1 MNHLFLL
8 KLIAELLSSDK
19 PTADEIGV
27 AKKILK
33 EMIAENENLKTS
45 IQYGYGKT
53 PEEAQYMAEKYPILS
68 DPAAEKARQE
78 LAQ

>member
-8 KLIAELLSSDK
+8 KLISELLSSDK

-33 EMIAENENLKTS
+33 EMIEDCQPVITNKKITLGMVPSNLDPIAE
-45 IQYGYGKT
+45 Q
-53 PEEAQYMAEKYPILS
+53 
-68 DPAAEKARQE
+68 ARKE
-78 LAQ
+78 LLE

>member
-27 AKKILK
+27 AKKIIK
-33 EMIAENENLKTS
+33 EMIEEQTIKPTTEIITGNLIDKS
-45 IQYGYGKT
+45 NVYLDSSALQAK
-53 PEEAQYMAEKYPILS
+53 
-68 DPAAEKARQE
+68 RE
-78 LAQ
+78 LTQ